1 MPMPMAGLRPD
12 VDPQGLR
19 EFSVVFSDR
28 SLNHMSEAF
37 QDVMRSLSE
46 TFCRV
51 YQADALAIVPGGGS
65 LAMEAVA
72 RQLATGRRCLVIRN
86 GWFSYRWSQIF
97 EAGGIPAE
105 TQVMKARPQLPWAEA
120 EAPADAG
127 ADLDAALW
135 APAPLEEVVAS
146 IHATRPDVVIAPHVE
161 TSAGILLPDSYL
173 RAVTEATH
181 AVGGIFILDCV
192 ASGTL
197 WVDMASLGVDV
208 LITAPQKGWSSTPC
222 AGLVLLSAAGRAAV
236 RESKSSSFALDLAR
250 WLDIMEAYLKGG
262 HAYHATM
269 PTDGLRALLAQVRET
284 EAMGWEVARAAQS
297 ELGTR
302 IRASLAAR
310 GFRSVAAPGFEAPSV
325 VVAHTDDP
333 SIQSGARFRAEGV
346 QIAAGVP
353 LMCDEPEGFRTF
365 RIGLFGLDK
374 LKDVDGTVRD
384 FEAAMDAVMTGVPS

>member
-1 MPMPMAGLRPD
+1 MAMSGLRPD
-12 VDPQGLR
+12 VDPKGLR

-46 TFCRV
+46 TFCEV
-51 YQADALAIVPGGGS
+51 YRAEALAIIPGGGS

-97 EAGGIPAE
+97 DAGGIPAE
-105 TQVMKARPQLPWAEA
+105 TQVMMARPQLDGDGAA
-120 EAPADAG
+120 DAPALAAG
-127 ADLDAALW
+127 AVAAPW
-135 APAPLEEVVAS
+135 APAPLEEVVAA
-146 IHATRPDVVIAPHVE
+146 IHASRPEVVIAPHVE
-161 TSAGILLPDSYL
+161 TSAGILLPDAYI

-181 AVGGIFILDCV
+181 AVGGLFILDCV
-192 ASGTL
+192 ASGAL
-197 WVDMASLGVDV
+197 WVDMAGLGVDV

-222 AGLVLLSAAGRAAV
+222 AGLVLLSERGRAAV
-236 RESKSSSFALDLAR
+236 RASKSSSFALDLAR

-269 PTDGLRALLAQVRET
+269 PTDGLRALLDQVRET
-284 EAMGWEVARAAQS
+284 GAMGWEAAREAQIA
-297 ELGTR
+297 LGTR
-302 IRASLAAR
+302 VRATLAGR
-310 GFRSVAAPGFEAPSV
+310 GFRSVAASGFEAPSV
-325 VVAHTDDP
+325 VVVHTDDP
-333 SIQSGARFRAEGV
+333 ALQSGARFKAEGV

-353 LMCDEPEGFRTF
+353 LMCNEPEGFRTF

-374 LKDVDGTVRD
+374 LEDVEGTAQD
-384 FEAAMDAVMTGVPS
+384 FEAALDAVLEAASG